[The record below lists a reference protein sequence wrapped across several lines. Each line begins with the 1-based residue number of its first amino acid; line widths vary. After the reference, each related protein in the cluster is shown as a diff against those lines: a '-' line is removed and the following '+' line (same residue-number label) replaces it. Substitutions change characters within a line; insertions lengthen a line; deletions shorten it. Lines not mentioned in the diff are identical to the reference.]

1 MRKNTIYDTL
11 QAKKAAF
18 DGYKVS
24 IMDYE
29 GTEYKKLVEGSS
41 ATGQTPYID
50 VVKIKEKRKVRHINE
65 GNYDL

>member
-1 MRKNTIYDTL
+1 
-11 QAKKAAF
+11 
-18 DGYKVS
+18 
-24 IMDYE
+24 MDYE

>member
-29 GTEYKKLVEGSS
+29 GVEYKKLVEGSS
-41 ATGQTPYID
+41 ATGQTPYICM
-50 VVKIKEKRKVRHINE
+50 KRIYACMNR
-65 GNYDL
+65 

>member
-11 QAKKAAF
+11 QAKAAF

-29 GTEYKKLVEGSS
+29 GVEYKKLVEGSS
-41 ATGQTPYID
+41 ATGQTPYICM
-50 VVKIKEKRKVRHINE
+50 KRIYACMNR
-65 GNYDL
+65 

>member
-29 GTEYKKLVEGSS
+29 GAEYKKLVEGSS
-41 ATGQTPYID
+41 TTGQTPYIY
-50 VVKIKEKRKVRHINE
+50 VIKIKEKN
-65 GNYDL
+65 

>member
-11 QAKKAAF
+11 QATAF

-29 GTEYKKLVEGSS
+29 GAEYKKLVEGSS
-41 ATGQTPYID
+41 ATGQTPYICM
-50 VVKIKEKRKVRHINE
+50 KRIYACMNR
-65 GNYDL
+65 

>member
-1 MRKNTIYDTL
+1 MKKNKIYDTL
-11 QAKKAAF
+11 QAKKAVF

-29 GTEYKKLVEGSS
+29 GAEYKKLVEGSS

-50 VVKIKEKRKVRHINE
+50 AFKIKDKRK
-65 GNYDL
+65 

>member
-50 VVKIKEKRKVRHINE
+50 VIKIKEKN
-65 GNYDL
+65 

>member
-50 VVKIKEKRKVRHINE
+50 VVKIKEKRK
-65 GNYDL
+65 

>member
-1 MRKNTIYDTL
+1 MKRKWMRKNTIYDTL

-50 VVKIKEKRKVRHINE
+50 VIKIKEKRK
-65 GNYDL
+65 